1 MDIGS
6 QAKGMITGFAAIYF
20 QQEEKWQKVLNEREG
35 HPYDEFLG
43 ALRLTGLLLPSS
55 VKLGFHLAHFVC
67 FGNEDF
73 KGNF

>member
-1 MDIGS
+1 
-6 QAKGMITGFAAIYF
+6 MITGFAAIYF

-35 HPYDEFLG
+35 HLCDEFLG
-43 ALRLTGLLLPSS
+43 PVRLMGLLLLGS
-55 VKLGFHLAHFVC
+55 VKLGFHPAHFVC

>member
-1 MDIGS
+1 
-6 QAKGMITGFAAIYF
+6 MITGFAAIYF

-55 VKLGFHLAHFVC
+55 NPQFFHLAHFVC

>member
-1 MDIGS
+1 
-6 QAKGMITGFAAIYF
+6 MITGFAAIYF

-55 VKLGFHLAHFVC
+55 VKLGFHLVCLEMFVLEMFFC
-67 FGNEDF
+67 LFW
-73 KGNF
+73 K